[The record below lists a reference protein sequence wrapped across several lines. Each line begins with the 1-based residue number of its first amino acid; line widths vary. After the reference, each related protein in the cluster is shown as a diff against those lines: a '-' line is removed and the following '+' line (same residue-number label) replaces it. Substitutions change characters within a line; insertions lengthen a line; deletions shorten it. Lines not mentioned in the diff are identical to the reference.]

1 MKNAEIL
8 MATYNGAEYLS
19 AQLDSILNQDTS
31 NWHLTISDDGSTD
44 GTAAILDDY
53 VRRFPE
59 KITRVYSGRCF
70 GNARDHFFWLMGQCK
85 AEYMHFCDQDDVW
98 HPDKVREMQE
108 TLEKAEAR
116 YGAETPLL
124 VFTDQTV
131 VDENLN
137 QIAPSLMR
145 MQKQNPGATD
155 YRGLLFRNIVT
166 GCTTAINAALANLC
180 GTCRNTDEMIM
191 HDWWIGLTAARFGKL
206 VYLDHAT
213 IEYRQHGD
221 NNVGAKAVFSPRYI
235 LSKLLNTTQ
244 LKQSVRGKKAQA
256 LCFAASYEKRLSEQE
271 LNWLRQF
278 GAERSPLPLKR
289 AYCRYIPGV
298 AWKLLFA
305 ALW

>member
-8 MATYNGAEYLS
+8 MATYNGVKYLP
-19 AQLDSILNQDTS
+19 AQLDSILNQDTP

-155 YRGLLFRNIVT
+155 YRNILFQNIVT
-166 GCTTAINAALANLC
+166 GCTSTINRSLADLAGRC
-180 GTCRNTDEMIM
+180 EDTDEVIM
-191 HDWWIGLTAARFGKL
+191 HDWWLALVAARFGKL
-206 VYLDHAT
+206 VYLNTAT
-213 IEYRQHGD
+213 LDYRQHGD
-221 NNVGAKAVFSPRYI
+221 NCIGAKNVRSLSYI
-235 LSKLLNTTQ
+235 LAKLRKLGELRKNFQ
-244 LKQSVRGKKAQA
+244 YKKSQA
-256 LCFAASYEKRLSEQE
+256 MEFLRCYAQE
-271 LNWLRQF
+271 LN
-278 GAERSPLPLKR
+278 GED
-289 AYCRYIPGV
+289 
-298 AWKLLFA
+298 A
-305 ALW
+305 ALLKAFSAEHGSALFKRDFYSYISTPLRRAGFFLMW